1 METYCDGRQN
11 GTQCYGALGGT
22 VVIQLTNSIST
33 RFKFSKNNRTLFS
46 WRRDK
51 IESNDGKNKFIFTLT
66 NGTLRINSL
75 SQNDTDIY
83 ELITY
88 NSDGIRLEVWTLHL
102 SIQGKK
108 NFF

>member
-1 METYCDGRQN
+1 MNVLSEILFQFIRRFLSFPLITY
-11 GTQCYGALGGT
+11 
-22 VVIQLTNSIST
+22 I
-33 RFKFSKNNRTLFS
+33 FKFFKNNRTLFS